1 MAHQLTKRLDT
12 ATPPHAAGDGAGV
25 TGRTLSDDD
34 IRRVRRWLLIT
45 GVLSLLAGAA
55 AITVPAVA
63 SVTITVFVGW
73 VLVLA
78 GVVMG
83 SHAFS
88 LRAGGHRGLRVLD
101 ALLALVVGIYLV
113 AFPLSGTVTL
123 TFLLA
128 VWFFGM
134 GALGLIIAWQMRGR
148 PGTGIVGLSGAISVA
163 LGVLV
168 AADLPS
174 SASWA
179 IGLLVGIN
187 LILWGVRTLVAAR
200 LLKGALEVR

>member
-1 MAHQLTKRLDT
+1 MAHQLMERLDA
-12 ATPPHAAGDGAGV
+12 ATPPHAARDGARV
-25 TGRTLSDDD
+25 TGLILSDDD
-34 IRRVRRWLLIT
+34 VRRVRRWLLVS

-55 AITVPAVA
+55 TITVPAVA
-63 SVTITVFVGW
+63 SVTITIFVGW
-73 VLVLA
+73 ILLLA

-83 SHAFS
+83 IHAFS
-88 LRAGGHRGLRVLD
+88 LRAGGHGGLRVLS

-113 AFPLSGTVTL
+113 AFPLSGAVTL

-134 GALGLIIAWQMRGR
+134 GALDLITAWQMRGR
-148 PGTGIVGLSGAISVA
+148 PGTGIAGLSGALAVA

-168 AADLPS
+168 AAELPS
-174 SASWA
+174 SANWA

-187 LILWGVRTLVAAR
+187 LILWGERSLVAAR
-200 LLKGALEVR
+200 LLTRGLEAY

>member
-1 MAHQLTKRLDT
+1 MAQQLTERLDA
-12 ATPPHAAGDGAGV
+12 ATPPHDAADGAWLIGV
-25 TGRTLSDDD
+25 MLSADD

-45 GVLSLLAGAA
+45 GILSILAGAA
-55 AITVPAVA
+55 AIAVPAVA
-63 SVTITVFVGW
+63 SVTMTIFIGW
-73 VLVLA
+73 VLVFA

-83 SHAFS
+83 IHAFS
-88 LRAGGHRGLRVLD
+88 LRGSGTVALRALD
-101 ALLALVVGIYLV
+101 ALLALVVGIYLI

-134 GALGLIIAWQMRGR
+134 GALGLIAAWRMRGR
-148 PGTGIVGLSGAISVA
+148 PGAGIVGLSGAMSAV

-174 SASWA
+174 SANWA

-187 LILWGVRTLVAAR
+187 LILWGVRALVAAR
-200 LLKGALEVR
+200 LR